1 MRSFVFYIIGLCV
14 LSNLIFAQQPVKELQ
29 EKLSSFHSIT
39 ADFKQ
44 VILGPQGNKL
54 QSSSGK
60 MMIEYPGKF
69 FWETLTPLKQT
80 IIAKDNKVWIYDPDL
95 QQVQIRLLNT
105 SISETPILL
114 LTNSETYLQKYFN
127 VIRTSDSNELKQK
140 FQLFPKNKQES
151 FLEIVLVFENNKL
164 TQMLLLN
171 QLDQKISIDFINI
184 KINAKIDGRLF
195 ELKIPANVDI
205 IDQTKV
211 T

>member
-1 MRSFVFYIIGLCV
+1 
-14 LSNLIFAQQPVKELQ
+14 
-29 EKLSSFHSIT
+29 
-39 ADFKQ
+39 
-44 VILGPQGNKL
+44 
-54 QSSSGK
+54 

-171 QLDQKISIDFINI
+171 QLDQKISIDFINV